1 MDLAPMTSPS
11 GLRSPVT
18 RCFCHGHHGV
28 SALPTYLVRLG
39 GRISEEELKK
49 KILFPALTESS
60 TVAELMCPSSAAS
73 RFQKSALQDR
83 YFSKAQRRT
92 HRTWL
97 SCRFTWC
104 HTSWP
109 KSQIPTNTR
118 HNSDGENKKSCCV
131 TLVQRGD
138 GGFCFW
144 VTCNFYTKTIRCEAK
159 LNQCILPS
167 CFHLSN
173 SGSWR
178 GWSCHRVRG
187 GLHQLVAN
195 LLQG

>member
-1 MDLAPMTSPS
+1 MCVTAAVISLDFTTWAFSTNDRELLWAEEPKKRVTSIQDGLAPMTSPT

-28 SALPTYLVRLG
+28 SALPTYLVRIG
-39 GRISEEELKK
+39 GRISEEELK
-49 KILFPALTESS
+49 LFFLISCINWDQVSIQSS

-73 RFQKSALQDR
+73 RFQKSAVQDR

-104 HTSWP
+104 HTTWP

-138 GGFCFW
+138 GGF
-144 VTCNFYTKTIRCEAK
+144 
-159 LNQCILPS
+159 LL
-167 CFHLSN
+167 LSY
-173 SGSWR
+173 
-178 GWSCHRVRG
+178 
-187 GLHQLVAN
+187 L
-195 LLQG
+195 